1 MAQDSMNRFWWPA
14 LMMFGPSDTN
24 SPNSDEL
31 MRWKVKLYS
40 NDNLRQRFIDRT
52 VPQAEAIGLKVPDPK
67 LKWNETT
74 RHYEHGE
81 VNWEEF
87 YNVIGGNGPC
97 NRERMRARVKA
108 DVDGR
113 WVREAANAYAEKH
126 KN

>member
-1 MAQDSMNRFWWPA
+1 
-14 LMMFGPSDTN
+14 MFGPSDTN

-52 VPQAEAIGLKVPDPK
+52 VPQAEAIGLTIPDPK
-67 LKWNETT
+67 LKYNEET
-74 RHYEHGE
+74 RHYEYGE

-87 YNVIGGNGPC
+87 YNVVGGNGPC
-97 NRERMRARVKA
+97 NRERMRARIKA
-108 DVDGR
+108 DADGK
-113 WVREAANAYAEKH
+113 WVREAATAYASKH